1 MSLPLHL
8 PGDVLARLTSDLTIP
23 ATVPTLLGALL
34 LGVQQTLGQNLVGL
48 YLRGSL
54 AMGDF
59 DPLASD
65 VDFFAVT
72 EHLLTEAEFTDLTTM
87 HDALAQL
94 PNPYAV
100 HLEGA
105 YIPRISVR
113 RFTLGERLPTLY
125 RQERLKWFEHDYN
138 WMLERWVVRAHGLT
152 LCGPA
157 PATLIDPIST
167 DELREAVRLRMPEW
181 LRWANQSGDP
191 DWELHLG
198 QKAYVIETMCRA
210 LCTLATGTLPSK
222 PQAVAWALETL
233 PEPWRSTVVRS
244 QAWRGKQTVDASLNP
259 EIQRF
264 ICMAASRAEGD
275 LR

>member
-1 MSLPLHL
+1 MSLLLHL
-8 PGDVLARLTSDLTIP
+8 PQDVLARLKSDPTIP
-23 ATVPTLLGALL
+23 ATVPTLLDALL
-34 LGVQQTLGQNLVGL
+34 LSIQQMLGQNLVGL

-87 HDALAQL
+87 HDTLARL

-105 YIPRISVR
+105 YIPRVSVR

-125 RQERLKWFEHDYN
+125 RQERLRWFEHDYN
-138 WMLERWVVRAHGLT
+138 WVLERRVVREHGLT
-152 LCGPA
+152 LYGPA
-157 PATLIDPIST
+157 PTTLIDPVST
-167 DELREAVRLRMPEW
+167 NELREAVRSRMPEW
-181 LRWANQSGDP
+181 LRWANQADDP
-191 DWELHLG
+191 DWQLHLG
-198 QKAYVIETMCRA
+198 QKAYVIQTMCRA

-222 PQAVAWALETL
+222 PQAVAWALATL

-244 QAWRGKQTVDASLNP
+244 QAWHGKQTFDVSLNP

-264 ICMAASRAEGD
+264 IRMAASQA
-275 LR
+275 

>member
-8 PGDVLARLTSDLTIP
+8 PQDVLARLTSDPTIP
-23 ATVPTLLGALL
+23 TTIPTLLDALL
-34 LGVQQTLGQNLVGL
+34 LGVQQMLGQNLVGL

-87 HDALAQL
+87 HDTLAKL
-94 PNPYAV
+94 PNPYAK

-105 YIPRISVR
+105 YIPRVSVR
-113 RFTLGERLPTLY
+113 RFTLGERLPTLF
-125 RQERLKWFEHDYN
+125 RQEQLKWYEHDYN
-138 WMLERWVVRAHGLT
+138 WVLERWVVREHGLT

-157 PATLIDPIST
+157 PTTLVDPISAT
-167 DELREAVRLRMPEW
+167 DLREAVRLRMPEW
-181 LRWANQSGDP
+181 LRWANQPDDP
-191 DWELHLG
+191 DWQLHLG
-198 QKAYVIETMCRA
+198 QKAYVIQTMCRA

-222 PQAVAWALETL
+222 PQAVAWALATL
-233 PEPWRSTVVRS
+233 PEPWHSTVEHS
-244 QAWRGKQTVDASLNP
+244 QAWHNKQTFDASLNP

-264 ICMAASRAEGD
+264 IRMAVSQAEGD

>member
-1 MSLPLHL
+1 MSSPLHL
-8 PGDVLARLTSDLTIP
+8 PEDMLARLAADPTIP
-23 ATVPTLLGALL
+23 TNIPTLLDALL
-34 LGVQQTLGQNLVGL
+34 LGVQQTLGRNLVGL

-72 EHLLTEAEFTDLTTM
+72 EYLLTEAEFNDLASM
-87 HDALAQL
+87 HDTLAQL
-94 PNPYAV
+94 PNPYAE
-100 HLEGA
+100 HFEGA
-105 YIPRISVR
+105 YIPRTSVR
-113 RFTLGERLPTLY
+113 RFTLGERLPTLF
-125 RQERLKWFEHDYN
+125 RQEHLRWYEHDYN
-138 WMLERWVVRAHGLT
+138 WVLERRVVREHGLT

-157 PATLIDPIST
+157 PATLIDPVST

-181 LRWANQSGDP
+181 LRWANQPGDP
-191 DWELHLG
+191 DWQLHLG

-222 PQAVAWALETL
+222 PQAVTWALATL
-233 PEPWRSTVVRS
+233 PETWRSTVERS
-244 QAWRGKQTVDASLNP
+244 QTWHGKQTVDASLNP

-264 ICMAASRAEGD
+264 IRMAASQAEGD
-275 LR
+275 I